1 MVRKNE
7 PLVAI
12 DAHVGVVLV
21 QVAVGD
27 LLWQTQRVRCEV
39 VPERAGPAKVA
50 VDDENLTVGR
60 VLCQASVGVQVEA
73 KEATCALLSRRV
85 VNVAVRGDVCQ
96 RLALSVVQEIAG
108 SATQANVRVGS
119 EAETV
124 GNVLGSALSVVVG
137 EVARLTSC
145 TLILIE
151 NVSLTKRNQLLQASV
166 VEQVVADLAEAA
178 DVAGLIIIATVQ
190 VGVAR
195 RTDTANE
202 LQILVAFQTDV
213 LVDLVQL
220 ASADVLRQTKCV
232 VFQIEAVLANF
243 TNVGVEFV
251 GLAIGTALLDTLK
264 ANNVVADNAG
274 IANASY

>member
-1 MVRKNE
+1 LSAIGIVR
-7 PLVAI
+7 
-12 DAHVGVVLV
+12 
-21 QVAVGD
+21 
-27 LLWQTQRVRCEV
+27 
-39 VPERAGPAKVA
+39 
-50 VDDENLTVGR
+50 
-60 VLCQASVGVQVEA
+60 
-73 KEATCALLSRRV
+73 
-85 VNVAVRGDVCQ
+85 
-96 RLALSVVQEIAG
+96 VQEIAG